1 MKTGAFAASIELVLL
16 SAWLGAALIVAA
28 SVAPAAF
35 AVLPSRSLAGELVG
49 QVLPVV
55 FMGGI
60 GVAAIAAL
68 CEMQL
73 GRGAL
78 RLRLA
83 APLIG
88 LVVGCAIAQFVI
100 GPKIAR
106 IRDAVGGP
114 IDALDLT
121 DPRRAQ
127 FGSLHGFSVMWL
139 GVAMLSAAVAIGVK
153 VHRQSSNSSFQ

>member
-1 MKTGAFAASIELVLL
+1 MKAGALAASIELVLL
-16 SAWLGAALIVAA
+16 AAWLGAALIVAA

-49 QVLPVV
+49 EVLPVV
-55 FMGGI
+55 FISGV
-60 GVAAIAAL
+60 GVAVAAAV

-73 GRGAL
+73 GRGAFRV
-78 RLRLA
+78 RLT

-88 LVVGCAIAQFVI
+88 LVAGCAVAQFVI

-106 IRDAVGGP
+106 IRDAVSGP

-121 DPRRAQ
+121 DPRRVQ

-139 GVAMLSAAVAIGVK
+139 GVAMLSAAVAIGVT